1 MPVLRRKAYT
11 VVPGAETPLR
21 QTNQVAPDVKAIKSK
36 TKRVGQELQASRRI
50 RRSEAGDLGQEDH
63 QSMYDLRQATL
74 APQPIHDQPYDPV
87 RTVTPIRTFR
97 YRVDTEE
104 RVEHICCL
112 DICLDG
118 IGLDGVVQQ
127 FSKCRM

>member
-1 MPVLRRKAYT
+1 MRW
-11 VVPGAETPLR
+11 
-21 QTNQVAPDVKAIKSK
+21 VK
-36 TKRVGQELQASRRI
+36 
-50 RRSEAGDLGQEDH
+50 
-63 QSMYDLRQATL
+63 L
-74 APQPIHDQPYDPV
+74 APQPIHDQPDDPV

-127 FSKCRM
+127 FSKCRKSLVPSANSAEFDVNSNFRLLAMPRFAAM